1 MKRREQGFTLLEISV
16 CFVLFAILLEALW
29 GFFGNIYGEFLM
41 FDKKVALDNEADTIE
56 SFLRDYIRQAD
67 KIKITTQDGKTIEVI
82 LAPPGTNPNNL
93 DVIDGDLKEIEIE
106 KKQLNVAGSAYET
119 KNSKVIVG
127 NTSSPTGKQG
137 KLQLTYQ
144 ALSGIGGSN
153 VGSSKLISDQIE
165 NIKVTSKKDSDLV
178 EFTCTIHKNGE
189 TNDRLK
195 VTFRFTEALTYK
207 ERLS

>member
-144 ALSGIGGSN
+144 ALSGVGGSN

>member
-82 LAPPGTNPNNL
+82 LAPPDTNPNNL
-93 DVIDGDLKEIEIE
+93 DVINGDLQEIEIE
-106 KKQLNVAGSAYET
+106 KKQFNAASSAYET

-144 ALSGIGGSN
+144 ALSGVGGSD

-178 EFTCTIHKNGE
+178 EFTCTVHKNGE

-195 VTFRFTEALTYK
+195 VTFRFTEALSYK
-207 ERLS
+207 ARLS

>member
-1 MKRREQGFTLLEISV
+1 MKKREQGFTLLEISV
-16 CFVLFAILLEALW
+16 CFILFAILLEALW

-144 ALSGIGGSN
+144 ALSGVGGSN
-153 VGSSKLISDQIE
+153 VGSPKLISDQIE

-178 EFTCTIHKNGE
+178 EFTCTVHKNGE
-189 TNDRLK
+189 TNVRLK
-195 VTFRFTEALTYK
+195 ITFRFTEALTYK
-207 ERLS
+207 ARLS

>member
-82 LAPPGTNPNNL
+82 LAPPDTNPNNL
-93 DVIDGDLKEIEIE
+93 DVINGDLQEIEIE
-106 KKQLNVAGSAYET
+106 KKQFNAASSANET

-144 ALSGIGGSN
+144 ALSGVGGSD

-178 EFTCTIHKNGE
+178 EFTCTVHKNGE

-195 VTFRFTEALTYK
+195 VTFRFTEALSYK
-207 ERLS
+207 ARLS

>member
-16 CFVLFAILLEALW
+16 CFILFAILLEALW

-82 LAPPGTNPNNL
+82 LAPPDTNPNNL
-93 DVIDGDLKEIEIE
+93 DVINGDLQEIEIE
-106 KKQLNVAGSAYET
+106 KKQFNAASSAYET

-144 ALSGIGGSN
+144 ALSGVGGSN
-153 VGSSKLISDQIE
+153 VGSPKLISDQIE

-178 EFTCTIHKNGE
+178 EFTCTVHKNGE

-195 VTFRFTEALTYK
+195 VTFRFTEALSYK
-207 ERLS
+207 ARLS